1 MKALGK
7 LLRRCLLVAAG
18 FMLALMIVFV
28 SVLVGVGIQELRNY
42 PYSGHQIAEIAEA
55 LQKKG
60 SNYVLNPSFPQEQW
74 LQGYEWAMLLDE
86 EGCVV
91 WQYRLPSG
99 FKRRYSVSEVAGF
112 SRWYL
117 NDYPVFV
124 WRCEPGLLVLAKQ
137 KGSVWKYNFY
147 STPGAVSAAVQSGL
161 CAIGAVILA
170 AALISGVWFWRFW
183 RSVRRI
189 GQGMDALARGTPI
202 FVEGR
207 GITAELAE
215 QLNQTGTILQRQ
227 NELLEKRDTA
237 RTQWIAGVSHDIRT
251 PLALVL
257 GYAEQL
263 EQEPAAPEA
272 VRRKGSAI
280 RTQCERIRSL
290 IEDLNLTS
298 KLQYHAQPLRRETIQ
313 AGPLLRSVTADFC
326 NSDASE
332 GCETL
337 FSVTPEA
344 NGAILNGDR
353 ALLARALDNLLLNC
367 AKHNEKE
374 CTVTVSAR
382 CAAGML
388 EITVEDN
395 GVGYPPAVLAAL
407 GGTTQGQATPHI
419 LGLHLVRQIAE
430 AHGGKAVFAQNT
442 PSGARAVLLFPL
454 ATKASLTI

>member
-1 MKALGK
+1 MKSLGK
-7 LLRRCLLVAAG
+7 LLCRCLLVAAG

-42 PYSGHQIAEIAEA
+42 PYSEHQIAEIAEA

-60 SNYVLNPSFPQEQW
+60 SNYVLHPSFSQEQW
-74 LQGYEWAMLLDE
+74 LQGYEWAMLLNED
-86 EGCVV
+86 GRVV
-91 WQYRLPSG
+91 WQYQLPTG

-161 CAIGAVILA
+161 RAIGAVILIA
-170 AALISGVWFWRFW
+170 VIISGVWFWRFW

-189 GQGMDALARGTPI
+189 GEGMDALARGTPI

-215 QLNQTGTILQRQ
+215 QLNQTGRILQHQ

-251 PLALVL
+251 PLSLVL

-263 EQEPAAPEA
+263 EQEQSATES
-272 VRRKGSAI
+272 VRCKGNAI
-280 RTQCERIRSL
+280 RIQCQKMRSL

-298 KLQYHAQPLRRETIQ
+298 KLQYHAQPLRCAKIQ
-313 AGPLLRSVTADFC
+313 VGPLLRAVTADFC
-326 NSDASE
+326 NSTVSE
-332 GCETL
+332 RCETVFL
-337 FSVTPEA
+337 ITREA
-344 NGAILNGDR
+344 NDAIVNADR
-353 ALLARALDNLLLNC
+353 ALLTRALDNLLINC
-367 AKHNEKE
+367 AEHNLEE
-374 CTVTVSAR
+374 CTVTISAR
-382 CAAGML
+382 CLAGML

-395 GVGYPPAVLAAL
+395 GAGYPQAVLSAL
-407 GGTTQGQATPHI
+407 RGEAQEETTPHI
-419 LGLHLVRQIAE
+419 LGLYLVRQIVE
-430 AHGGKAVFAQNT
+430 AHGGKVIFGQHI
-442 PSGARAVLLFPL
+442 PSGAKAILLIPL
-454 ATKASLTI
+454 AEKENGI